1 MSWARDNWLPL
12 TVVGGVLGVSWYAGK
27 SADENI
33 INGMTLD
40 EWLDEID
47 RIKATKEPFYY
58 SNNILGTPK
67 YGNGIDSFW
76 EQGWSPQGILSVWR
90 MYEGE
95 PAQAYFEKMKAWK
108 KMRSDSFATED
119 GAGLMRNWTFLWQG
133 YQNGGNSVIATSL
146 EDAKRKVITEWG
158 DPTDLTRKLKPNLS
172 TLSDDPVVN
181 KRRSDDWDS
190 MWRSDSFAAEG
201 EGEGHDCSMCGRP
214 YDMNRIGL
222 GLIEYYLKESNY
234 ATLGWKSKDNPDGVA
249 KTARNMAG
257 SELFLHGDGAIEHY
271 MIEGKRSKIFDKTI
285 VLLRASIV
293 PQIIAGDVMNFIEL
307 LEIDDVDS
315 DPKFEE
321 DFGGKWSAEI
331 FNEEHEDHDE
341 IDELIEDLDKLTGF
355 CISFLHDGAY
365 GGESQGREII
375 GEDLE
380 EEKVWYVEGSIELKF
395 VYEEGVNTFIRA
407 SYTNETDGPVIYLP
421 PAKVIKTQPD
431 DERSVQ

>member
-12 TVVGGVLGVSWYAGK
+12 TVVGGVLGVSWYAGR
-27 SADENI
+27 SADEKR

-133 YQNGGNSVIATSL
+133 YQNGGNSVTATSL

-172 TLSDDPVVN
+172 TLSDDPAVN

-190 MWRSDSFAAEG
+190 MWRSESFATEG
-201 EGEGHDCSMCGRP
+201 WKGKCQRCGEKGNTSTMSWFNTDLICMDCSDKEKSHPKYQEAKDREHAEVKKGNLNYGGVGFEATKKKTKPRKTNRVKTMIELNPDLPITSSYHPDNPMVGHIKQKCSSDVCDETVLTHDRRIGKRCLKCYYQNWEDLYDMGATDTPPPVDMSIP
-214 YDMNRIGL
+214 YDVR
-222 GLIEYYLKESNY
+222 YK
-234 ATLGWKSKDNPDGVA
+234 
-249 KTARNMAG
+249 RNTPA
-257 SELFLHGDGAIEHY
+257 EIAEQ
-271 MIEGKRSKIFDKTI
+271 EKRS
-285 VLLRASIV
+285 
-293 PQIIAGDVMNFIEL
+293 IARQ
-307 LEIDDVDS
+307 
-315 DPKFEE
+315 K
-321 DFGGKWSAEI
+321 
-331 FNEEHEDHDE
+331 
-341 IDELIEDLDKLTGF
+341 
-355 CISFLHDGAY
+355 
-365 GGESQGREII
+365 Q
-375 GEDLE
+375 
-380 EEKVWYVEGSIELKF
+380 
-395 VYEEGVNTFIRA
+395 
-407 SYTNETDGPVIYLP
+407 
-421 PAKVIKTQPD
+421 
-431 DERSVQ
+431 